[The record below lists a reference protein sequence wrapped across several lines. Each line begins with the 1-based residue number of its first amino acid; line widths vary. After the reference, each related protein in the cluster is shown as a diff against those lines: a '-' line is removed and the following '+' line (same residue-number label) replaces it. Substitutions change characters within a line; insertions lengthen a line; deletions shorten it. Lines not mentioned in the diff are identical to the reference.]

1 MFAVILVVHRKQ
13 VANLDNIVEY
23 FSLEIINMSTKM
35 GMLIDNIIETDY
47 SKNLIYFEKVDNMR
61 RVDKRKRNHQIN
73 ILDLFYDSIKK

>member
-1 MFAVILVVHRKQ
+1 VFAVILVVHRKQ